1 MSTLIPSDTP
11 LSQIYQKTIQEE
23 NNNTLEAARR
33 HAKFE
38 GPDIEKSLEDFI
50 EQAQK
55 VKEELESKIREQFPT
70 KKTFVS
76 VNRETHPELFKVL
89 DKMATGQMAS
99 ISTRSAPE
107 RTLHDRLQSV
117 PMYSAAWKSVAEY
130 YRQNGL
136 DLNVIKVPVDTDRD
150 HEFRV
155 QPLLLSSVITR

>member
-1 MSTLIPSDTP
+1 MHDTNQSPIP
-11 LSQIYQKTIQEE
+11 LSNIYQKTLHDEA
-23 NNNTLEAARR
+23 NNTLDAARR
-33 HAKFE
+33 SAKFE
-38 GPDIEKSLEDFI
+38 GPAVEKSLEDFI

-55 VKEELESKIREQFPT
+55 VKEELELKIREQLPS
-70 KKTFVS
+70 KKTFVT

-89 DKMATGQMAS
+89 DKMATGQMS
-99 ISTRSAPE
+99 GISTRSAPE
-107 RTLHDRLQSV
+107 RSLHERLQSV

-155 QPLLLSSVITR
+155 QPLLLNNAITR

>member
-1 MSTLIPSDTP
+1 MPDTNQSPIP
-11 LSQIYQKTIQEE
+11 LSNIYQKTLHDEA
-23 NNNTLEAARR
+23 NNTLDAARR
-33 HAKFE
+33 IAKFE
-38 GPDIEKSLEDFI
+38 GPAVEKSLEDFI
-50 EQAQK
+50 AQAQK
-55 VKEELESKIREQFPT
+55 VKEELELKIREQFPS
-70 KKTFVS
+70 KKTFVT

-136 DLNVIKVPVDTDRD
+136 DLNVIKVPVDTDKD

-155 QPLLLSSVITR
+155 QPLLLNMFITL